1 MANIKLTDSVVN
13 QFAQSA
19 LQDEFPYRYSKPCEW
34 SWKYVFLGNQPVIH
48 PHMLIVWEHKS
59 DLKRMKSIPKKLG
72 GNTIMWKIIINKD
85 NKPTSIKRVNG

>member
-13 QFAQSA
+13 QFAQSK
-19 LQDEFPYRYSKPCEW
+19 LQYEYPYKWVSPSEYSW
-34 SWKYVFLGNQPVIH
+34 RYVFLGNQPAIH

-59 DLKRMKSIPKKLG
+59 DLKRMKSIPKRLG

-85 NKPTSIKRVNG
+85 NKPTSIKRVNE